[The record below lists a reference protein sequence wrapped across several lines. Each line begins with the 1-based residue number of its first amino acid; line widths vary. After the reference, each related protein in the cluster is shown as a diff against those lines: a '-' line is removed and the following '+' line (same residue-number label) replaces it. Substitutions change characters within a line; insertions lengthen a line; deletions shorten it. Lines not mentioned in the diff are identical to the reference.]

1 MRLVANELVER
12 GVPEHNVIFMNLD
25 RREFRKVTDADSFDA
40 AIEAR
45 CNVPGIEYLFIDEVQ
60 NVEGFE
66 SVLCIRCCLCID

>member
-45 CNVPGIEYLFIDEVQ
+45 CNVPGI
-60 NVEGFE
+60 
-66 SVLCIRCCLCID
+66 